1 MVGST
6 CACLYYVMFL
16 QDDTKNYKE
25 LMLAKKVAKKTKKRQ
40 RKLTKSLQ
48 ALKVIEVTCNYTIYI
63 TVLQKHKKKSK
74 APISNFSALYLLN
87 DPQSFVEKLY
97 KQLEHSNER
106 FEVRLMMMDLISKLM
121 GIHQLFLFNFY
132 PFLQRYLQP
141 HQKDVTKI
149 LLYFAQSCHNLVPP
163 EVRI

>member
-1 MVGST
+1 M
-6 CACLYYVMFL
+6 
-16 QDDTKNYKE
+16 
-25 LMLAKKVAKKTKKRQ
+25 
-40 RKLTKSLQ
+40 
-48 ALKVIEVTCNYTIYI
+48 
-63 TVLQKHKKKSK
+63 
-74 APISNFSALYLLN
+74 NFSALYLFN
-87 DPQSFVEKLY
+87 DPQSFVEKLF

-149 LLYFAQSCHNLVPP
+149 MLYFAQSCHNLVPP
-163 EVRI
+163 EVTSDLNAYVHNLISSSYMDMNTSYTYVTVWVKTSLVHTSNFVQLKIHIIFLECYTLLKFSAMIQ